1 MSCLT
6 PAISNGFLFLGNP
19 MVSSST
25 DGNSENPS
33 SYVLLWSRE
42 RDKRHYSTVNIETG
56 TFLSEEQK
64 CPGHRVLCM
73 TKVENRTWL
82 GTEVRITSCCFLRAS
97 EGKREACEERKTRAS
112 ASLVA
117 RVSCSTPTSYVV
129 HSHVK
134 REKIS
139 PCNRETRLLNW
150 RS

>member
-6 PAISNGFLFLGNP
+6 PTISNGFLFLGNP

-42 RDKRHYSTVNIETG
+42 RDKRHYSMVNIETG

-82 GTEVRITSCCFLRAS
+82 GTEVRITCCCFLRAS
-97 EGKREACEERKTRAS
+97 EVKRVACEERKTRS
-112 ASLVA
+112 SSSFVA
-117 RVSCSTPTSYVV
+117 RVLRSTPTAWSFRM
-129 HSHVK
+129 SNASK
-134 REKIS
+134 
-139 PCNRETRLLNW
+139 
-150 RS
+150 

>member
-25 DGNSENPS
+25 DGNSENSS

-42 RDKRHYSTVNIETG
+42 RDKRHYSMVNIETG

-82 GTEVRITSCCFLRAS
+82 GTEVRITCCCFFRAS
-97 EGKREACEERKTRAS
+97 EGKREACEKRKICAS
-112 ASLVA
+112 PSLVA
-117 RVSCSTPTSYVV
+117 RVSRSTPTTWSICM
-129 HSHVK
+129 SNARK
-134 REKIS
+134 
-139 PCNRETRLLNW
+139 
-150 RS
+150 